1 LSFILGLHGVLAIVL
16 LCTLLFVE
24 EVGVPLPIPGE
35 LTLLAAGLL
44 IATGGLDPWLFV
56 PLSIVSCLAGSL
68 TGYSW
73 ARLVGEHGLQAAAI
87 RFHQT
92 KRLEKVKAR
101 LQQAGPREIAI
112 SRLIP
117 GLRVYTTLVAGAVGV
132 DRQTFLTGIAPATV
146 LWVIAF
152 LVIGVVAGVPA
163 ERFLGQLQGLVLQG
177 GLLMLIGIGSYLGIR
192 RVPEHSLAASL
203 HISPRLR
210 AVLAAGVDMAMIGA
224 VVAGVL
230 AIVRPLTPVGDLAGW
245 LDIVVVLAVIA
256 GFYSVATRA
265 GRRPTAGEKL
275 LDASYLT
282 QRAPDASRRNLR
294 ALARRLLEARTGP
307 PGGDPA
313 RAAAMFRALGDARR
327 LQVVRLLLTADR
339 SLDDVAAQLNLS
351 QLEAAYALRELQS
364 AGLVMVREVGG
375 AQLYGITSDHAR
387 LAVAEILELDQ
398 GPPDEELSAVEQ
410 VADAG
415 ETQGDHP
422 GERSS

>member
-1 LSFILGLHGVLAIVL
+1 VL

-24 EVGVPLPIPGE
+24 EVGIPLPIPGE

-56 PLSIVSCLAGSL
+56 PLSIASCLAGSL

-73 ARLVGEHGLQAAAI
+73 ARLVGEHGLRAAAAK
-87 RFHQT
+87 FHQT
-92 KRLEKVKAR
+92 KRLERVTAR
-101 LQQAGPREIAI
+101 LQKAGPREIAI
-112 SRLIP
+112 SRLVP
-117 GLRVYTTLVAGAVGV
+117 GLRVYTTLVAGAGGV
-132 DRQTFLTGIAPATV
+132 DRQTFLIGIAPATV
-146 LWVIAF
+146 VWVIVF

-177 GLLMLIGIGSYLGIR
+177 GILILIGVGSYLGIR
-192 RVPEHSLAASL
+192 RVPEHSIAASTR
-203 HISPRLR
+203 ISPKLR

-230 AIVRPLTPVGDLAGW
+230 AIVRPLTPVGELAGW
-245 LDIVVVLAVIA
+245 LDIVVVLVVIA

-307 PGGDPA
+307 PQGDMV

-327 LQVVRLLLTADR
+327 LQVVRLLLTADG
-339 SLDDVAAQLNLS
+339 SLEDVAAELHLS
-351 QLEAAYALRELQS
+351 QLEAAYALQELQT
-364 AGLVMVREVGG
+364 AGLVMARATGEGER
-375 AQLYGITSDHAR
+375 YFITSDHAR
-387 LAVAEILELDQ
+387 LAIAEILELDQ
-398 GPPDEELSAVEQ
+398 APPDDAPSVSSGWPMGDTPGDHRGELS
-410 VADAG
+410 
-415 ETQGDHP
+415 
-422 GERSS
+422 S